1 MDHLELVQTYLR
13 EPGVEI
19 GAYKTPIPGIKPTY
33 VDRFAEYAGEATRAE
48 FYGDA
53 CELPFEDASLR
64 YVASSHV
71 LEHVANPVAALREW
85 CRVLRHNGIIYLVVP
100 DRAHTFDRGRAVTD
114 PEHMASDYER
124 GVTQADGT
132 HIDDFVYG
140 IDWKLYSPATDPAA
154 EKGQRDEL
162 AGVYRR
168 SVEAGLEIN
177 IHFHVFD
184 RENLAA
190 LVRLGNERGW
200 WDGRV
205 EILETA
211 ERFPDSN
218 PNGILVLARVRKPW
232 RSRWRGLLAR
242 KGLRADARRF

>member
-1 MDHLELVQTYLR
+1 MDHLQLVTAYLR

-19 GAYKTPIPGIKPTY
+19 GAYKTPIPGIRPTY

-53 CELPFEDASLR
+53 CDLPFEDASLG

-100 DRAHTFDRGRAVTD
+100 DRAYTFDRGRPVTD
-114 PEHMASDYER
+114 PGHMASDFER
-124 GVTQADGT
+124 GVTQSDGT

-140 IDWKLYSPATDPAA
+140 VDWRLYSPGTDPSAERAA
-154 EKGQRDEL
+154 RDEL

-168 SVEAGLEIN
+168 SVAAGLEIN

-184 RENLAA
+184 RENIAA
-190 LVRLGNERGW
+190 LFRLGNGRGW
-200 WDGRV
+200 WDGAV
-205 EILETA
+205 EILVTA

-232 RSRWRGLLAR
+232 RARLRALGAR
-242 KGLRADARRF
+242 KGLRPGARRF

>member
-1 MDHLELVQTYLR
+1 MDHPALVQTYLR

-53 CELPFEDASLR
+53 CDLPFEDSSLR

-85 CRVLRHNGIIYLVVP
+85 CRVLRHRGIIYLVVP
-100 DRAHTFDRGRAVTD
+100 DRAHTFDRGRPVTE
-114 PEHMASDYER
+114 PEHMASDFAR
-124 GVTQADGT
+124 GVTQSDGT
-132 HIDDFVYG
+132 HIEDFVYG
-140 IDWKLYSPATDPAA
+140 VDWRLYSPATDPAD
-154 EKGQRDEL
+154 EGRSRDEL
-162 AGVYRR
+162 AAVYRR

-184 RENLAA
+184 RANLAA
-190 LVRLGNERGW
+190 LIRMGNERRW
-200 WDGRV
+200 WDAAV
-205 EILETA
+205 DILETA

-232 RSRWRGLLAR
+232 RARWRAFGAR
-242 KGLRADARRF
+242 KGLRPEARRF